1 MVNCQSKDYS
11 FGTIYSAK
19 SSGIRICDQITILIS
34 MWEPWSIYLLIAL
47 RLTGMLLCQFIPNL
61 CICYVSI
68 LLYSVNHK
76 SHLPYIFGVS
86 EVIYYL
92 QQQPFLSYTSI
103 NMLLYLDSK
112 VIQDLQLDSSKLM
125 NKI

>member
-1 MVNCQSKDYS
+1 M
-11 FGTIYSAK
+11 F
-19 SSGIRICDQITILIS
+19 L
-34 MWEPWSIYLLIAL
+34 
-47 RLTGMLLCQFIPNL
+47 F
-61 CICYVSI
+61 

-103 NMLLYLDSK
+103 NMLLFLDSK